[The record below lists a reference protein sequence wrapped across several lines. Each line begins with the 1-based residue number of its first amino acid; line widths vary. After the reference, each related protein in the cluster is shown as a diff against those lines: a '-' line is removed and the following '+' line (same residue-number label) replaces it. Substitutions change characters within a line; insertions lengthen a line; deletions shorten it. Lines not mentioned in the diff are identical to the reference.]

1 MKFLLIYSAW
11 LMLSGIVALAASRL
25 GRSASAWFLLAI
37 IILPLL
43 AGGVLAFTSRDKSR
57 GSRRREAAREPDF
70 EPDGVYAGIPYKVAD
85 NAVIVAQMPQ
95 GTVRFPTMEQFLA
108 AASARIA

>member
-1 MKFLLIYSAW
+1 MKFLLVYSAW

-25 GRSASAWFLLAI
+25 GRAASSWFLLAI
-37 IILPLL
+37 IISPLL
-43 AGGVLAFTSRDKSR
+43 AGGVLAFASRDKLK
-57 GSRRREAAREPDF
+57 GSGRRKTAREPDF

-85 NAVIVAQMPQ
+85 NAVIVARMPQ
-95 GTVRFPTMEQFLA
+95 GIVRFPTMEQFLA